1 MVTATFLVLG
11 LIVGSFLNVCILR
24 IPEGLSIVTPAS
36 HCPACNKPIRPYD
49 NIPVLSWLLLGGKC
63 RLCGAKISAMYPAVE
78 LLTGFVF
85 VACYE
90 VFGVSIPTFKWLLFA
105 CLLIVLTV
113 TDYRTRLLPD
123 AVTWPGFGMGLVFS
137 AVAPPPDGNGQP
149 PGGFVHGDA
158 ALWLLTRI
166 WQRPF
171 PEVVLG
177 VLDALLGAAFGSLL
191 LWAAGAIYKRV
202 RGREG
207 MGLGDVKMMAMAG
220 AFLGVQLT
228 FLTILL
234 GTLLGSFIG
243 IGVVLALYAMG
254 WKRQVALR
262 ANRRGLGT
270 VSSLR
275 CVLASQYQLPLGT
288 FLGVAG
294 LLVVFLLQP
303 PLVQRFSALR

>member
-1 MVTATFLVLG
+1 
-11 LIVGSFLNVCILR
+11 
-24 IPEGLSIVTPAS
+24 
-36 HCPACNKPIRPYD
+36 
-49 NIPVLSWLLLGGKC
+49 
-63 RLCGAKISAMYPAVE
+63 
-78 LLTGFVF
+78 
-85 VACYE
+85 
-90 VFGVSIPTFKWLLFA
+90 
-105 CLLIVLTV
+105 
-113 TDYRTRLLPD
+113 
-123 AVTWPGFGMGLVFS
+123 MGLVFS
-137 AVAPPPDGNGQP
+137 AVAPPPDG
-149 PGGFVHGDA
+149 A

-220 AFLGVQLT
+220 AFLGVRLT

-234 GTLLGSFIG
+234 GTLLGSVIG
-243 IGVVLALYAMG
+243 IGVVLGLYAMG

>member
-1 MVTATFLVLG
+1 

-137 AVAPPPDGNGQP
+137 AVAPPPDGTA
-149 PGGFVHGDA
+149 F
-158 ALWLLTRI
+158 WLLTRI

-220 AFLGVQLT
+220 AFLGVRLT

-234 GTLLGSFIG
+234 GTLLGSVIG
-243 IGVVLALYAMG
+243 IGVVLGLYAMG

>member
-1 MVTATFLVLG
+1 VVTATFLVLG

-24 IPEGLSIVTPAS
+24 IPEGLSIVSPAS

-137 AVAPPPDGNGQP
+137 AVAPPPDG
-149 PGGFVHGDA
+149 A

-220 AFLGVQLT
+220 AFLGVRLT

-234 GTLLGSFIG
+234 GTLLGSVIG

>member
-137 AVAPPPDGNGQP
+137 AVAPPPDGTA
-149 PGGFVHGDA
+149 F
-158 ALWLLTRI
+158 WLLTRI

-220 AFLGVQLT
+220 AFLGVRLT

>member
-1 MVTATFLVLG
+1 

-137 AVAPPPDGNGQP
+137 AVAPPPDGTA
-149 PGGFVHGDA
+149 F
-158 ALWLLTRI
+158 WLLTRI

-191 LWAAGAIYKRV
+191 LWAAGAIYKRA

-220 AFLGVQLT
+220 AFLGVRLT

-234 GTLLGSFIG
+234 GTLLGSVIG

>member
-137 AVAPPPDGNGQP
+137 AVAPPPDGTA
-149 PGGFVHGDA
+149 F
-158 ALWLLTRI
+158 WLLTRI

-177 VLDALLGAAFGSLL
+177 VLNALLGAAFGSLL

>member
-137 AVAPPPDGNGQP
+137 AVAPPPDGTA
-149 PGGFVHGDA
+149 F
-158 ALWLLTRI
+158 WLLTRI

-220 AFLGVQLT
+220 AFLGVRLT

-234 GTLLGSFIG
+234 GTLLGSVIG

>member
-137 AVAPPPDGNGQP
+137 AVAPPPDGTA
-149 PGGFVHGDA
+149 F
-158 ALWLLTRI
+158 WLLTRI

-220 AFLGVQLT
+220 AFLGVRLT

-234 GTLLGSFIG
+234 GTLLGSVIG
-243 IGVVLALYAMG
+243 IGVVLGLYAMG